1 MNRRRVRIALV
12 TIASGVLALFA
23 VLAFMVLLTI
33 EGFLIDW
40 GIW

>member
-1 MNRRRVRIALV
+1 VNRRRVRIALV
-12 TIASGVLALFA
+12 TIASGVLAL
-23 VLAFMVLLTI
+23 LAFMVPTI

>member
-1 MNRRRVRIALV
+1 VNRRRARIALV
-12 TIASGVLALFA
+12 TIASGVLALLA
-23 VLAFMVLLTI
+23 VLAFMVLTI

>member
-12 TIASGVLALFA
+12 TIAGGVLALLA